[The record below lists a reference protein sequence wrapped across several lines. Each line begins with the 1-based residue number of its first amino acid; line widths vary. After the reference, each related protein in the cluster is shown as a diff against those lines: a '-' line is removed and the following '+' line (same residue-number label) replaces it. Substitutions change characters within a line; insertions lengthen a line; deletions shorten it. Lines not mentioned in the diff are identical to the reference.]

1 LSHVEL
7 RTEPPP
13 PPPIFGELSFG
24 EPGLAEREMA
34 MAETA
39 PSPGPPGRAPTSAAA
54 GRPRR
59 GNGFA
64 DGHLAG
70 NGNGRERAGPRPAA
84 PRAPWAGTPRNAACP
99 CGSGKKFKHCHGRI

>member
-1 LSHVEL
+1 L
-7 RTEPPP
+7 RMEPPPPP

-24 EPGLAEREMA
+24 EPGRTEREMA

-39 PSPGPPGRAPTSAAA
+39 PSPGPPDRTPMPA
-54 GRPRR
+54 GARRPRR

-64 DGHLAG
+64 DGNPAG
-70 NGNGRERAGPRPAA
+70 NGEGRERGGPRPAA
-84 PRAPWAGTPRNAACP
+84 PRSPWAGTPRNAACP

>member
-1 LSHVEL
+1 L
-7 RTEPPP
+7 RTEPPPP

-39 PSPGPPGRAPTSAAA
+39 PSPGPPGRAPMPAGA
-54 GRPRR
+54 GRPRLRR

-64 DGHLAG
+64 EGNLAAD
-70 NGNGRERAGPRPAA
+70 GNGRERAGPRPAT